1 VIVIADGAGIAL
13 TASGALTAPGA
24 LTGPGAFGGPRDLGL
39 FSMLMACEVG
49 GVELTRRAGEKAGI
63 SRDMH
68 AVWELPVA
76 ILLPLA
82 YAPLSPVIRIAL
94 TQWRVRHGSLH
105 RRVFSAAALG
115 LSYLAASFVFHGLA
129 GTVNGLTQSPFR
141 HGFAWMLI
149 AAVAGVVQ
157 RVVNSALVVAAARGS
172 DRAVRLRD
180 AQFGCE
186 PLYNDMAELCLAVL
200 ASFGVASS
208 PIALVFSFPFA
219 SLPLRTVLHAQL
231 VSDSRTDSKTGLL
244 NAGAWQRDAAA
255 AVGRAVRA
263 GEPLAVAVLDLDWFK
278 LINDT
283 YGHLFGDEVLHQ
295 IGLCL
300 PGALRDYDLA
310 GRFGGEEFVLLL
322 PSTRAAD
329 AHRVAERVRC
339 RIAGLPLRA
348 PNGDSV
354 TVTASVGVAAL
365 AEGSGHELTDLLAA
379 ADAALY
385 QAKRDG
391 RNHVRMF
398 ISPARG
404 LTGPAGLAG
413 GLDGPRDFGAPRAL
427 PSDVVPAQPGSPEA
441 VTRTGLPQPGDLLP
455 GRTGP
460 AAPRT
465 RSSLRTAGCRPLRSL
480 PLHQCRF
487 GVPRAAR
494 AASDPVPGH
503 VLATSGWIPAV
514 SQNTRREPAAR

>member
-1 VIVIADGAGIAL
+1 MDPARHGPHGRVADAGAFHGGAPTAGAPVSPPVPAARGVRAWPVWTLSWWLIGFIAVIVIADGAAIAL
-13 TASGALTAPGA
+13 TASRSLTGPGA
-24 LTGPGAFGGPRDLGL
+24 LTGLGAFGGLRDLALFGL
-39 FSMLMACEVG
+39 LMACEVG
-49 GVELTRRAGEKAGI
+49 GVELSRRAGEKTGI

-82 YAPLSPVIRIAL
+82 YAPLSPVIRIGL

-157 RVVNSALVVAAARGS
+157 RAVNSVLVLTAVKGS

-180 AQFGCE
+180 AQFGRE

-200 ASFGVASS
+200 VSFGVASS
-208 PIALVFSFPFA
+208 SIAVVFSFPFA
-219 SLPLRTVLHAQL
+219 SLPLRTVRHAQL

-263 GEPLAVAVLDLDWFK
+263 GQPLAVAVLDLDWFK

-283 YGHLFGDEVLHQ
+283 YGHLFGDEVLRQ

-300 PGALRDYDLA
+300 PGALRDCDLA

-365 AEGSGHELTDLLAA
+365 AEGSRHELTDLLAA

-385 QAKRDG
+385 QAKRNG
-391 RNHVRMF
+391 RNHVRML
-398 ISPARG
+398 SPARG
-404 LTGPAGLAG
+404 LTGPTELAG
-413 GLDGPRDFGAPRAL
+413 DLDGPRDIDAPRAL
-427 PSDVVPAQPGSPEA
+427 PRDVVPGQPGSPEA
-441 VTRTGLPQPGDLLP
+441 VMQRGLPQPGDLMP
-455 GRTGP
+455 GRTGH
-460 AAPRT
+460 AAP
-465 RSSLRTAGCRPLRSL
+465 P
-480 PLHQCRF
+480 
-487 GVPRAAR
+487 
-494 AASDPVPGH
+494 
-503 VLATSGWIPAV
+503 
-514 SQNTRREPAAR
+514 